1 MGACTLRAAARQM
14 CLHCQLRRARARGAH
29 GPHAAAAQSPCLT
42 RPSLASASAQEPARR
57 PAGAAGQ
64 TALGAYA
71 PVVAGRPAPAA
82 GGVALVLQLPAEG
95 PLAAGGVAGVLR
107 RPPCAGAAWLGS
119 GAGREF
125 FFPTA
130 ACARADGP
138 EARPGRAL
146 GGLLLC
152 PVGGRAQAMGVCL
165 LLPAARRPKGRR
177 RAPGRRRAACSTPV
191 PVRRA
196 GACLGAGMHVSGAC
210 HRSGGN
216 SKMMCRWMY
225 GC

>member
-1 MGACTLRAAARQM
+1 M
-14 CLHCQLRRARARGAH
+14 
-29 GPHAAAAQSPCLT
+29 P
-42 RPSLASASAQEPARR
+42 ERR
-57 PAGAAGQ
+57 PAGAAWQ
-64 TALGAYA
+64 TTLGAYA

-107 RPPCAGAAWLGS
+107 RAPCAGAEWLGS
-119 GAGREF
+119 GAGRNF

-152 PVGGRAQAMGVCL
+152 PGGGRAQSMGACL
-165 LLPAARRPKGRR
+165 SLPAARRPTGRR
-177 RAPGRRRAACSTPV
+177 RAPGRRRAACSAPV

-196 GACLGAGMHVSGAC
+196 VACLGAGMHVSGAC

-216 SKMMCRWMY
+216 SKMMCR
-225 GC
+225 